1 MVSRPDP
8 DDAAIRGYLLGQL
21 PEADADAL
29 EEAYF
34 GRPDI
39 LERIRGVEDDLLDD
53 YVAGRLEP
61 AEVHA
66 LESRYLASAPLRERV
81 AAARALHRATAARR
95 GTAVRTGPRP
105 ARWQL
110 PLALAASVAP
120 GPVGGVDPLRRMPRI
135 TPAGGSRPRL
145 LLHRHAGFGSSHAP
159 SPPRR
164 EARRPRIR
172 AVFALSP
179 VLLRAEGRPAP
190 LRIPAGADAVV
201 LELEGDPA
209 LLSSSD
215 RALEAVIRTVEG
227 QETWRGEARVAR
239 DARRPSLLASTEV
252 PASTLVAGRLPGH
265 AVRSR
270 RRRRNAA
277 QVLLPRRPMMVLAA
291 LGAIACCAILEP
303 GVTVARDLG
312 PGETATFQ
320 VALAAG
326 DFPRGRRRATGRG
339 RVHHGR
345 RSRTARP
352 SSKWTMRSIRC
363 GSSACS
369 GSRAPPACIP

>member
-8 DDAAIRGYLLGQL
+8 DDAAIRGYLLGRL

-81 AAARALHRATAARR
+81 AAARALHRATAVRR

-110 PLALAASVAP
+110 PLALAASVVLVLLAVWTRP
-120 GPVGGVDPLRRMPRI
+120 
-135 TPAGGSRPRL
+135 SRAPRL
-145 LLHRHAGFGSSHAP
+145 ATT
-159 SPPRR
+159 SPPPT
-164 EARRPRIR
+164 AMQASGPPMASPPTGGAPATNR

-252 PASTLVAGRLPGH
+252 PASTLAPGDYLVTLS
-265 AVRSR
+265 VRG
-270 RRRRNAA
+270 AA
-277 QVLLPRRPMMVLAA
+277 DGTLHRY
-291 LGAIACCAILEP
+291 
-303 GVTVARDLG
+303 
-312 PGETATFQ
+312 F
-320 VALAAG
+320 
-326 DFPRGRRRATGRG
+326 F
-339 RVHHGR
+339 RVD
-345 RSRTARP
+345 P
-352 SSKWTMRSIRC
+352 
-363 GSSACS
+363 
-369 GSRAPPACIP
+369 